1 MIVMTAPCARYT
13 SPAHG
18 EDGSPVSQDSRLLL
32 SVAEYPDT
40 APHSTP
46 TLPPSPPAPQAPPAP
61 DTSEA
66 QAQPELLKYKYNLKQ
81 QQPER
86 SEAEAGEGLPSLDLG
101 AGVWDKLR
109 LFRSHMFT
117 VTPSNWA
124 QLSTTSLVCLGAQTS
139 VDRSPV
145 NTSYYFKTL
154 NLAFVKYFC
163 YALIFLK

>member
-1 MIVMTAPCARYT
+1 MLTAPCARYT

-46 TLPPSPPAPQAPPAP
+46 TLPPSPPAPQPAQAAPA
-61 DTSEA
+61 TSEA
-66 QAQPELLKYKYNLKQ
+66 RPQPELLKYKYNLKQ

-86 SEAEAGEGLPSLDLG
+86 AEDAAAGDGLPSLDLG
-101 AGVWDKLR
+101 AGVWDKFR

-139 VDRSPV
+139 VDRSAA
-145 NTSYYFKTL
+145 NTSH
-154 NLAFVKYFC
+154 FVSKH
-163 YALIFLK
+163 